1 MRAKEK
7 MVQNCEP
14 EAETPSSH
22 KKEEILRE
30 YLVLAFVP
38 DLGHKTTPP
47 EPHMGPSGNNNS
59 SKFLTSPS
67 RDTLPE

>member
-38 DLGHKTTPP
+38 DLGPKTTPP
-47 EPHMGPSGNNNS
+47 EPHMGP
-59 SKFLTSPS
+59 
-67 RDTLPE
+67 